1 MTENKIQN
9 QINDINRKLDIVLEE
24 IYVQKSARESA
35 SDLLDDLSIVGK
47 DIFENTVIELDK
59 AGVEIDSAAFQ
70 GLGIRLI
77 RNIGTLN
84 QLLETLESAN
94 DFLQDATPIFH
105 QVGLDAINKINE
117 LDQKGYI
124 DFFKEMS
131 NVFDNIVTH
140 FSKEDIRE
148 LADNVVTI
156 LDTIKSMTQPDMLL
170 AMNNAITVYKNL
182 ETTNIPEY
190 SVWKA
195 MKELRTPEMKRGL
208 GFMISFLKN
217 LSKKE
222 IKNEQLQ

>member
-1 MTENKIQN
+1 MTENKIQD

-47 DIFENTVIELDK
+47 DLFENTVIELDK

-70 GLGIRLI
+70 GLGIRMI
-77 RNIGTLN
+77 RNIGALN

-124 DFFKEMS
+124 DFFKEMG

-148 LADNVVTI
+148 LAENVVTI

-170 AMNNAITVYKNL
+170 SMNNAITVYKNL
-182 ETTNIPEY
+182 ETSNIPEY

-217 LSKKE
+217 LSKE
-222 IKNEQLQ
+222 ETKNEQLQ

>member
-1 MTENKIQN
+1 MTENKIQD

-47 DIFENTVIELDK
+47 DIFENAVIELDK
-59 AGVEIDSAAFQ
+59 AGVELDSAAFQ

-124 DFFKEMS
+124 DFF
-131 NVFDNIVTH
+131 
-140 FSKEDIRE
+140 
-148 LADNVVTI
+148 
-156 LDTIKSMTQPDMLL
+156 
-170 AMNNAITVYKNL
+170 
-182 ETTNIPEY
+182 
-190 SVWKA
+190 
-195 MKELRTPEMKRGL
+195 
-208 GFMISFLKN
+208 
-217 LSKKE
+217 
-222 IKNEQLQ
+222 

>member
-1 MTENKIQN
+1 MTENKIQD

-47 DIFENTVIELDK
+47 DLFENTVIELDK
-59 AGVEIDSAAFQ
+59 AGVEIDSSAFQ

-77 RNIGTLN
+77 KNIGALN
-84 QLLETLESAN
+84 QLLESLESAN

-105 QVGLDAINKINE
+105 QVGLDAIHKINE
-117 LDQKGYI
+117 LDKKGYI
-124 DFFKEMS
+124 DFFKEMGK
-131 NVFDNIVTH
+131 VFDNVVTH
-140 FSKEDIRE
+140 FSKDDIRE

-217 LSKKE
+217 LSKE
-222 IKNEQLQ
+222 ETQNEQLQ